1 MRILLILAFI
11 GTFVF
16 TNAQVQTHLVTLTGD
31 SVLYSNSKFRFVEF
45 IDARKDTT
53 KLGLL
58 KENYNSKDHQLI
70 NFPSEI
76 TSYLPSFI
84 NTVVDYASSAEEVS
98 VVIRS
103 LNLNEEP
110 LGAIEIAKSN
120 IELNFYLI
128 KEHKYK
134 LIKKVNKSSEKPNA
148 DATKTLSSEIESL
161 IRNAFHDFLTQPSTE
176 GENNQWLTRKELLKE
191 VIPANRIEVLPIGEL
206 DYNGFKFLLNDE
218 KIGRNEALGILRNV
232 DDADINEL
240 IDKNRKNFW
249 TSLGFSVVASGL
261 VAYPIYDYATVQD
274 EFKGNYVMF
283 GTGTAILS
291 LLSAKAYRDNMRE
304 AVDLYNERY
313 NE

>member
-1 MRILLILAFI
+1 M
-11 GTFVF
+11 GTFVIS
-16 TNAQVQTHLVTLTGD
+16 NAQVQTHLVTLTGD
-31 SVLYSNSKFRFVEF
+31 SVLYSNSKFKFVEF

-84 NTVVDYASSAEEVS
+84 DSVVDYSSSAEEVS
-98 VVIRS
+98 VVIKS

-134 LIKKVNKSSEKPNA
+134 LIKKVNKSTEKPNA

-161 IRNAFHDFLTQPSTE
+161 IRNAFHDFLTQPSAE

-218 KIGRNEALGILRNV
+218 KISRNEALEILRNV
-232 DDADINEL
+232 GDDDINEL

-249 TSLGFSVVASGL
+249 TSFGLSVVASGL
-261 VAYPIYDYATVQD
+261 VAYPIIDYLNVHE
-274 EFKGNYVMF
+274 EFKGDYVIF
-283 GTGTAILS
+283 GTSTAILS